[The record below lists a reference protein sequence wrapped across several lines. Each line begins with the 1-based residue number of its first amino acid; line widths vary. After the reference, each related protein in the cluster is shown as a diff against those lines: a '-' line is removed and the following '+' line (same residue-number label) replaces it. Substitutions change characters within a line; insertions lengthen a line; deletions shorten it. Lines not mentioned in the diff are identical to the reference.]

1 MIFVRNC
8 DNLKRLIGNS
18 SVLQT
23 SPIPSHPS
31 TALLEALFRSFEKAD
46 GLLESRIIILA
57 DGCEELILSSTEDGQ
72 DNRPKDSVENIKH
85 GKCYSKTAENYRK
98 HLRLLEKAVRDQAPP
113 FRPRDGG
120 SIELVQLEKR
130 YGSAPA
136 IEAAM
141 SRFVSTP
148 LVMICQHD
156 NFFVNEAP
164 LREVVH
170 ALLKEPRGLG
180 IGANCIHFL
189 STATLNY
196 REKIKRRYKLE
207 LGDPL
212 SVKGLN
218 DPLVPLVFWYGRSH
232 VTYSDY
238 VRSYCLNREI
248 AKGSHLEE
256 LLGEKQLHHILKNGM
271 ESHKAFGTY
280 VLDQGKEIL
289 YHMSGRRVRAA
300 DDTDAENNN
309 SPSAIENLKT
319 NSNFVDSTN
328 PLHTSQQ
335 PLQGSY
341 TTARE
346 TRAKVPGLAFMCEEG
361 EEKDRKNRKHPES
374 KKPFK
379 QRCFHCG
386 EKGHSKK
393 FCPVRLASLQ
403 SQPPSEVIE
412 L

>member
-1 MIFVRNC
+1 M
-8 DNLKRLIGNS
+8 
-18 SVLQT
+18 
-23 SPIPSHPS
+23 
-31 TALLEALFRSFEKAD
+31 FRSFEKAD

-57 DGCEELILSSTEDGQ
+57 DGCEELILPPSQDGEDNG
-72 DNRPKDSVENIKH
+72 DKRSKDSIENIKH
-85 GKCYSKTAENYRK
+85 GKCYSKTAQNYRN
-98 HLRLLEKAVRDQAPP
+98 HLKLLEKAVQDQSPP
-113 FRPRDGG
+113 FRPLDGG

-148 LVMICQHD
+148 LVMVCQHD

-170 ALLKEPRGLG
+170 ALLDEPRGLG

-196 REKIKRRYKLE
+196 REKIKRRYKLD

-212 SVKGLN
+212 VVKSLN

-232 VTYSDY
+232 ITYSDY

-256 LLGEKQLHHILKNGM
+256 LLGEKQLHHILKNGI
-271 ESHKAFGTY
+271 ESHKEFGTY
-280 VLDQGKEIL
+280 VLDQGKEVL

-300 DDTDAENNN
+300 DDSDEQTKQSASTTEN
-309 SPSAIENLKT
+309 SAKI
-319 NSNFVDSTN
+319 SDFV
-328 PLHTSQQ
+328 PLPNTLNTPQQ
-335 PLQGSY
+335 PLEGSY

-346 TRAKVPGLAFMCEEG
+346 TRAKVPGLAFMCDEE
-361 EEKDRKNRKHPES
+361 EEKDRKNRNHPRS

-403 SQPPSEVIE
+403 SEPASEVIE

>member
-1 MIFVRNC
+1 M
-8 DNLKRLIGNS
+8 
-18 SVLQT
+18 
-23 SPIPSHPS
+23 
-31 TALLEALFRSFEKAD
+31 
-46 GLLESRIIILA
+46 A
-57 DGCEELILSSTEDGQ
+57 DGCEELILPPSQDGQ
-72 DNRPKDSVENIKH
+72 DNGDKRSKDSIENIKH
-85 GKCYSKTAENYRK
+85 GKCYSKTAQNYRH
-98 HLRLLEKAVRDQAPP
+98 HLWILEKAVRDQIPP
-113 FRPRDGG
+113 FRPLDGG
-120 SIELVQLEKR
+120 SIELIQLEKR

-164 LREVVH
+164 LREVAH
-170 ALLKEPRGLG
+170 ALLEEPRGLG

-196 REKIKRRYKLE
+196 REKIKRRYKLD

-212 SVKGLN
+212 FVKSLR

-232 VTYSDY
+232 ITYSDY

-280 VLDQGKEIL
+280 VLDQGKEVL

-300 DDTDAENNN
+300 DDSDEQNKESRSTTDNPITNTDIV
-309 SPSAIENLKT
+309 PSTKT
-319 NSNFVDSTN
+319 PRT
-328 PLHTSQQ
+328 PQQ
-335 PLQGSY
+335 PLEGSY

-346 TRAKVPGLAFMCEEG
+346 TRAKVPGLAFVCDEE
-361 EEKDRKNRKHPES
+361 EQTDRKNRKTPGS

-386 EKGHSKK
+386 VKGHSKK

-403 SQPPSEVIE
+403 CQPPSEVIE

>member
-1 MIFVRNC
+1 MFVT
-8 DNLKRLIGNS
+8 
-18 SVLQT
+18 QT

-31 TALLEALFRSFEKAD
+31 AALLEALFRSFAKAD
-46 GLLESRIIILA
+46 GLLESRIVILA
-57 DGCEELILSSTEDGQ
+57 DGCEELVLPSSENGPNNNSKRT
-72 DNRPKDSVENIKH
+72 KDLTENIKH
-85 GKCYSKTAENYRK
+85 GKCYSKTAKNYRN
-98 HLRLLEKAVRDQAPP
+98 HLRILEKAVQDQTPP
-113 FRPRDGG
+113 FCPHDGG
-120 SIELVQLEKR
+120 SIELVQLETR

-136 IEAAM
+136 IQVAM
-141 SRFVSTP
+141 SRIVSTP

-170 ALLKEPRGLG
+170 ALIEEPRGLG
-180 IGANCIHFL
+180 IGASCIHFL

-196 REKIKRRYKLE
+196 REKIKRRYKLD

-212 SVKGLN
+212 SVKSLK

-238 VRSYCLNREI
+238 VWSHCLNREI

-271 ESHKAFGTY
+271 DAHKTYGTY
-280 VLDQGKEIL
+280 VLDQGKEVL
-289 YHMSGRRVRAA
+289 YHMSGRRVRAV
-300 DDTDAENNN
+300 DDNDAKNHNHKPTIHN
-309 SPSAIENLKT
+309 SER
-319 NSNFVDSTN
+319 DSDLTEIQKIM
-328 PLHTSQQ
+328 PQQ
-335 PLQGSY
+335 PLEGSY

-346 TRAKVPGLAFMCEEG
+346 TRAKVPGLAFLCDQEEQ
-361 EEKDRKNRKHPES
+361 KDKKNQKHS
-374 KKPFK
+374 MNKKPFK

-386 EKGHSKK
+386 QKGHSKK
-393 FCPVRLASLQ
+393 FCPARAASLQ
-403 SQPPSEVIE
+403 CHPSSEVIE

>member
-1 MIFVRNC
+1 MRESLTI
-8 DNLKRLIGNS
+8 LI
-18 SVLQT
+18 QT

-31 TALLEALFRSFEKAD
+31 AALLEALFRSFEKAD
-46 GLLESRIIILA
+46 GLLESRIVILA
-57 DGCEELILSSTEDGQ
+57 DGCEELALPSKENGV
-72 DNRPKDSVENIKH
+72 DNGNKKSKDSTENIKH
-85 GKCYSKTAENYRK
+85 GKCHSKTAQNYWD
-98 HLRLLEKAVRDQAPP
+98 HLRILEKLVSDQTPP
-113 FRPRDGG
+113 FRPHEGG
-120 SIELVQLEKR
+120 SIELIQLER
-130 YGSAPA
+130 RHGSAPA

-164 LREVVH
+164 LREVVR
-170 ALLKEPRGLG
+170 ALLEEPRGLG

-196 REKIKRRYKLE
+196 REKIRRRYKLDI
-207 LGDPL
+207 GDPL
-212 SVKGLN
+212 SVKSLT

-238 VRSYCLNREI
+238 VRSHCLNREL
-248 AKGSHLEE
+248 AQGSHLEE
-256 LLGEKQLHHILKNGM
+256 LLGEKQLHHILKHGM
-271 ESHKAFGTY
+271 EAHKTYGTY
-280 VLDQGKEIL
+280 VLDQGKEVL

-300 DDTDAENNN
+300 DENDTNNDR
-309 SPSAIENLKT
+309 SRTSMQNLE
-319 NSNFVDSTN
+319 SDFESTRVIN
-328 PLHTSQQ
+328 AHITTHQ
-335 PLQGSY
+335 PLEGSY

-346 TRAKVPGLAFMCEEG
+346 TRAKVPGLAFFCDED
-361 EEKDRKNRKHPES
+361 EEKVRKNLEKATN

-393 FCPVRLASLQ
+393 FCPAREASLQ
-403 SQPPSEVIE
+403 CLPPSEVIE